1 MLTIK
6 DGKKILTTP
15 VSAEDLKDIH
25 IGDVVYLNGDLTTCR
40 DVAHRRLV
48 EEGRPLPVDVKDAAI
63 FHAGPIM
70 VPDQT
75 SGSGF
80 KVVSIGPTTS
90 MRMEKFEKEFIEQTG
105 VKLIVGKGGMGPNT
119 VEGCTRFKALHCVF
133 PGGCAVLA
141 AQCVEEVEDVQWP
154 ELGMPESLWVMRVK
168 EFGPLIVSIDT
179 HGGNLFEQNKKV
191 FNERKAPIV
200 EEVIKKTE
208 YID

>member
-1 MLTIK
+1 MS
-6 DGKKILTTP
+6 KKILTTP
-15 VSAEDLKDIH
+15 IRSEDLEDIR
-25 IGDVVYLNGDLTTCR
+25 IGDIIYLNGYLITAR
-40 DVAHRRLV
+40 DCAHTRLV
-48 EEGRPLPVDVKDAAI
+48 KHGRKIPVDLAGKAI

-105 VKLIVGKGGMGPNT
+105 VKRIVGKGGMGPNT

-154 ELGMPESLWVMRVK
+154 ELGMPESLWVMRLK
-168 EFGPLIVSIDT
+168 EVGP
-179 HGGNLFEQNKKV
+179 
-191 FNERKAPIV
+191 
-200 EEVIKKTE
+200 
-208 YID
+208 